1 MVNKVVGG
9 ASGIFNDIAVFVGIL
24 HSALSLEV
32 SLHWTAHLQKPVGIS
47 LLKDRMFMGYFW
59 TGW

>member
-9 ASGIFNDIAVFVGIL
+9 ASGIFNDSVVFVGIL

-32 SLHWTAHLQKPVGIS
+32 SLQWTAHLQKPVGIS